1 MTEARPTPNRTAI
14 WFILAT
20 ILLDAVGIG
29 IVFPI
34 MPDLMLRVGADS
46 TADGAFWGGILMASY
61 AAMQFLFAPIIGG
74 ISDSL
79 GRRPVLLLAL
89 VALTVDYV
97 VMALVTTFWWLLAG
111 RILAGIAG
119 ATYITAT
126 AYLADI
132 SRPEDRAANFG
143 LIGATFGIGFVM
155 GPAIG
160 GFVASFHLSA
170 PFWLAAVFAGLNVA
184 LGLFVL
190 PESLPPEKRRAFRR
204 RDLNPFG
211 SILDAFKLPGLG
223 LPLALIF
230 LFEFANLVYPT
241 LWAFWTREMFGW
253 STALIG
259 LTLAAYGIAVAFTQ
273 GVVMRLIIPRLGE
286 FRTLIFAIICAILAF
301 AIFGITGSAYVMFA
315 AILIAALADMAPP
328 TMTAMMANMVDEDR
342 QGLLQGVIASLG
354 SIAAVIG
361 PMLVTWIFQVFAAA
375 EGAIYLPGAP
385 FLFSGALV
393 VVLFPFFLRLGR

>member
-1 MTEARPTPNRTAI
+1 MTASRTTSNQAAI

-34 MPDLMLRVGADS
+34 MPDLMLRVGATG

-61 AAMQFLFAPIIGG
+61 AAMQFLFAPVIGG

-89 VALTVDYV
+89 VALTIDYV
-97 VMALVTTFWWLLAG
+97 VMALATTFWWLLIG
-111 RILAGIAG
+111 RVLAGIAG

-132 SRPEDRAANFG
+132 SKPEERAANFG

-160 GFVASFHLSA
+160 GFVASLHLTA
-170 PFWLAAVFAGLNVA
+170 PFWLAAAFAGLNVL

-190 PESLPPEKRRAFRR
+190 PESLVPEKRRVFRR

-223 LPLALIF
+223 LPLVLIF
-230 LFEFANLVYPT
+230 LFELANMVYPT
-241 LWAFWTREMFGW
+241 LWAFWTREIFGW
-253 STALIG
+253 SAAPIG
-259 LTLAAYGIAVAFTQ
+259 LTLAAYGIAVAVSQ
-273 GVVMRLIIPRLGE
+273 GVVMRLLIPRLGE
-286 FRTLIFAIICAILAF
+286 FRTLIFSVICAIAAF
-301 AIFGITGSAYVMFA
+301 AIFGMTASVYVMFA

-328 TMTAMMANMVDEDR
+328 TMTAMMANMVAEDR

-361 PMLVTWIFQVFAAA
+361 PMMVTWIFQMFADAK
-375 EGAIYLPGAP
+375 GTIYLPGAP
-385 FLFSGALV
+385 FLFSGGLV
-393 VVLFPFFLRLGR
+393 LILFPFFLRLRR

>member
-1 MTEARPTPNRTAI
+1 MKNRSAI

-34 MPDLMLRVGADS
+34 MPDLMERVGAAN

-61 AAMQFLFAPIIGG
+61 AAMQFLFAPVIGG

-89 VALTVDYV
+89 VTLAVNYV
-97 VMALVTTFWWLLAG
+97 VMALATTFWWLLIG
-111 RILAGIAG
+111 RVLAGIAG

-132 SRPEDRAANFG
+132 SKPEERAANFG

-160 GFVASFHLSA
+160 GLVASVHITA
-170 PFWLAAVFAGLNVA
+170 PFWLAAGLAALNVVF
-184 LGLFVL
+184 GLFLL
-190 PESLPPEKRRAFRR
+190 PESLAPEKRRAFTK

-211 SILDAFKLPGLG
+211 SILDAFRLPGLM
-223 LPLALIF
+223 LPLILIF
-230 LFEFANLVYPT
+230 AFEFANMVYPT
-241 LWAFWTREMFGW
+241 LWAFWTREVFGW
-253 STALIG
+253 GTALIG
-259 LTLAAYGIAVAFTQ
+259 ISLASYGIAVAFTQ
-273 GVVMRLIIPRLGE
+273 GVVMRFMLPRLGE
-286 FRTLIFAIICAILAF
+286 YRTLIFSIICAIAAF
-301 AIFGITGSAYVMFA
+301 VAFGLTGSVWVMFSF
-315 AILIAALADMAPP
+315 IIVAALADMAPP
-328 TMTAMMANMVDEDR
+328 TMTAMMANMVSEDR

-354 SIAAVIG
+354 SIAAVIA
-361 PMLVTWIFQVFAAA
+361 PMVVTGVFQFFADA
-375 EGAIYLPGAP
+375 EAPVYLPGAP
-385 FLFSGALV
+385 FLVSGLM
-393 VVLFPFFLRLGR
+393 VLILLPYFLRLKTQP

>member
-1 MTEARPTPNRTAI
+1 MQKRGAI

-34 MPDLMLRVGADS
+34 MPDLMERVGAAN

-89 VALTVDYV
+89 VALAVDYV
-97 VMALVTTFWWLLAG
+97 VMALATTFWWLLLG
-111 RILAGIAG
+111 RVLAGIAG

-132 SRPEDRAANFG
+132 SKPEERAANFG

-160 GFVASFHLSA
+160 GLVAGIHITA
-170 PFWLAAVFAGLNVA
+170 PFWLAAVLATLNVA
-184 LGLFVL
+184 FGLFLL
-190 PESLPPEKRRAFRR
+190 PESLAPEKRRAFTK

-211 SILDAFKLPGLG
+211 SILDAFRLPGLM
-223 LPLALIF
+223 LPLILIF
-230 LFEFANLVYPT
+230 AFEFANMVYPT
-241 LWAFWTREMFGW
+241 LWAFWTREVFGW
-253 STALIG
+253 GTALIG
-259 LTLAAYGIAVAFTQ
+259 ISLASYGIAVAFTQ
-273 GVVMRLIIPRLGE
+273 GVVMRFMLPKLGE
-286 FRTLIFAIICAILAF
+286 YRTLIFSIICAIAAF
-301 AIFGITGSAYVMFA
+301 VAFGLTGNAWVMFSF
-315 AILIAALADMAPP
+315 IIVAALADMAPP
-328 TMTAMMANMVDEDR
+328 TMTAMMANMVSEDR

-354 SIAAVIG
+354 SIAAVIA
-361 PMLVTWIFQVFAAA
+361 PMVVTGVFQFFANANA
-375 EGAIYLPGAP
+375 PIYLPGAP
-385 FLFSGALV
+385 FLLSGLM
-393 VVLFPFFLRLGR
+393 VLILLPYFLRLKTQP

>member
-1 MTEARPTPNRTAI
+1 MHKRGAI

-34 MPDLMLRVGADS
+34 MPDLMERVGAAN

-61 AAMQFLFAPIIGG
+61 AAMQFLFAPVIGG

-89 VALTVDYV
+89 VTLAVDYV
-97 VMALVTTFWWLLAG
+97 VMALATTFWWLLIG
-111 RILAGIAG
+111 RVLAGIAG

-126 AYLADI
+126 AYLSDI
-132 SRPEDRAANFG
+132 SKPEERAANFG

-160 GFVASFHLSA
+160 GLVASYHITA
-170 PFWLAAVFAGLNVA
+170 PFWLAAALAAVNVA
-184 LGLFVL
+184 FGLFLL
-190 PESLPPEKRRAFRR
+190 PESLTPEKRRAFTK

-211 SILDAFKLPGLG
+211 SIMDAFRLPGLM

-230 LFEFANLVYPT
+230 AFEFANMVYPT
-241 LWAFWTREMFGW
+241 LWAFWTREVFGW
-253 STALIG
+253 GTALIG
-259 LTLAAYGIAVAFTQ
+259 ISLAAYGIAVAFTQ
-273 GVVMRLIIPRLGE
+273 GVVLRFMLPKMGE
-286 FRTLIFAIICAILAF
+286 YRTLIFSIMCGVVALIT
-301 AIFGITGSAYVMFA
+301 FGLTANVWVMFTF
-315 AILIAALADMAPP
+315 IIVAALADMAPP
-328 TMTAMMANMVDEDR
+328 TMTAMMANMVSEDR

-354 SIAAVIG
+354 SIAAVIA
-361 PMLVTWIFQVFAAA
+361 PMVMTGVFQFYADA
-375 EGAIYLPGAP
+375 ESSIYLPGAP
-385 FLFSGALV
+385 FLLSGLIVLV
-393 VVLFPFFLRLGR
+393 LLPYFLRLRNQP

>member
-1 MTEARPTPNRTAI
+1 MKNRSAI

-34 MPDLMLRVGADS
+34 MPDLMERVGAAN

-61 AAMQFLFAPIIGG
+61 AAMQFLFAPVIGG

-89 VALTVDYV
+89 VTLAVDYV
-97 VMALVTTFWWLLAG
+97 VMALATTFWWLLIG
-111 RILAGIAG
+111 RVLAGIAG

-132 SRPEDRAANFG
+132 SKPEERAANFG

-160 GFVASFHLSA
+160 GLVASVHITA
-170 PFWLAAVFAGLNVA
+170 PFWLAAGLAALNVVF
-184 LGLFVL
+184 GLFLL
-190 PESLPPEKRRAFRR
+190 PESLAPEKRRAFTK

-211 SILDAFKLPGLG
+211 SILDAFRLPGLM
-223 LPLALIF
+223 LPLILIF
-230 LFEFANLVYPT
+230 AFEFANMVYPT
-241 LWAFWTREMFGW
+241 LWAFWTREVFGW
-253 STALIG
+253 GTALIG
-259 LTLAAYGIAVAFTQ
+259 ISLASYGIAVAFTQ
-273 GVVMRLIIPRLGE
+273 GVVMRFMLPRLGE
-286 FRTLIFAIICAILAF
+286 YRTLIFSIICAIAAF
-301 AIFGITGSAYVMFA
+301 VAFGLTGSVWVMFSF
-315 AILIAALADMAPP
+315 IIVAALADMAPP
-328 TMTAMMANMVDEDR
+328 TMTAMMANMVSEDR

-354 SIAAVIG
+354 SIAAVIA
-361 PMLVTWIFQVFAAA
+361 PMVVTGVFQFFADA
-375 EGAIYLPGAP
+375 EAPVYLPGAP
-385 FLFSGALV
+385 FLLSGLM
-393 VVLFPFFLRLGR
+393 VLILLPYFLRLKTQP